1 MYVCNIYIDVSTV
14 DKSLLFKGDFQMDSF
29 TFNFYSGEP
38 SLVSAACNCTC
49 MHMHARTHTHTH
61 THTQT
66 QTHTQT
72 HTHAC
77 IHVHVHVHTLGVCAN
92 YCMYIQHKVYYDHRD
107 RGCVRCSH
115 TQSAV
120 DSGAYPAEYCF
131 ARLNVNSIH
140 LDIAVTTSS
149 RLEVNAA
156 LQSFSVA
163 DCRPKVQKR
172 PMG

>member
-1 MYVCNIYIDVSTV
+1 MFLLWTSHSCSRVIFRWIPLPST
-14 DKSLLFKGDFQMDSF
+14 S
-29 TFNFYSGEP
+29 T
-38 SLVSAACNCTC
+38 LVNPPWSVLPATAHACTC
-49 MHMHARTHTHTH
+49 THAHTHTH
-61 THTQT
+61 THAHTNT
-66 QTHTQT
+66 DTHTD
-72 HTHAC
+72 THAC
-77 IHVHVHVHTLGVCAN
+77 MHTCTCTCTHTLGVCAN

-120 DSGAYPAEYCF
+120 DSGAYPAECCF

-163 DCRPKVQKR
+163 DCRPKVQNR